1 MKIGPVKPMAEASA
15 KVTCGITEN
24 QISEP
29 ATWTTPRQA
38 CSAGRRDR

>member
-15 KVTCGITEN
+15 RLTTGITEI

-29 ATWTTPRQA
+29 VT
-38 CSAGRRDR
+38 